1 MQIQANR
8 NTTTPYQQPA
18 ATPATST
25 SSSTPA
31 NANTVTLSNEA
42 KELSQ
47 VDPIPQPHA
56 PDLSKVKAGVE
67 QYAHIQA
74 TKMKY
79 QVASDMVNIAT
90 GSNEGI
96 SAPTAYYLSHN
107 DSARAATVGQMA
119 NQQQVNTMQTYVNAS
134 ESINEWA

>member
-1 MQIQANR
+1 MQIQAYR
-8 NTTTPYQQPA
+8 NTATPYQQPA
-18 ATPATST
+18 ATTTTST
-25 SSSTPA
+25 AAATPA
-31 NANTVTLSNEA
+31 SASTVTLSNEA
-42 KELSQ
+42 KQLPQ

>member
-1 MQIQANR
+1 MQIQAYR
-8 NTTTPYQQPA
+8 STTMPYQQPA
-18 ATPATST
+18 ATSATRT
-25 SSSTPA
+25 SPSTPA
-31 NANTVTLSNEA
+31 SASTVTLSNEA
-42 KELSQ
+42 KQLPQ
-47 VDPIPQPHA
+47 VDPIPQPNV

-107 DSARAATVGQMA
+107 DSARAATVGKLA
-119 NQQQVNTMQTYVNAS
+119 NQQHVNTMQTYVNAS

>member
-1 MQIQANR
+1 MQIQAYR
-8 NTTTPYQQPA
+8 NTAPYQQPA
-18 ATPATST
+18 AATTTST
-25 SSSTPA
+25 AAATAAPA
-31 NANTVTLSNEA
+31 SANTVTLSNEA
-42 KELSQ
+42 KQLSQ

-79 QVASDMVNIAT
+79 QVASDMVNIAMGT
-90 GSNEGI
+90 NDEI

-119 NQQQVNTMQTYVNAS
+119 NQQQVNTLQAYVDAS
-134 ESINEWA
+134 ESTRAC

>member
-1 MQIQANR
+1 MQIQAYR
-8 NTTTPYQQPA
+8 NTAAPYQQPA
-18 ATPATST
+18 TTAATTTASAAPASA
-25 SSSTPA
+25 S
-31 NANTVTLSNEA
+31 TVTLSNEA
-42 KELSQ
+42 KQLSQ

-79 QVASDMVNIAT
+79 QVASDMVNIAMGT
-90 GSNEGI
+90 NDGI

-107 DSARAATVGQMA
+107 DSARAATVGQSTTG
-119 NQQQVNTMQTYVNAS
+119 QHPAS
-134 ESINEWA
+134 LC

>member
-1 MQIQANR
+1 MQIQAYR
-8 NTTTPYQQPA
+8 NTATPYQQPA
-18 ATPATST
+18 ATATTGTATAAPASA
-25 SSSTPA
+25 S
-31 NANTVTLSNEA
+31 TVTLSNEA
-42 KELSQ
+42 KQLSQ

-79 QVASDMVNIAT
+79 QVASDMVNIAMGT
-90 GSNEGI
+90 NDGI

-107 DSARAATVGQMA
+107 DPARTATVEQMA
-119 NQQQVNTMQTYVNAS
+119 NQQQVKTLQAYVDAS
-134 ESINEWA
+134 ENINEWA

>member
-1 MQIQANR
+1 MQIQAYR
-8 NTTTPYQQPA
+8 NTATPYQQPA
-18 ATPATST
+18 ATATTST
-25 SSSTPA
+25 ATAAPA
-31 NANTVTLSNEA
+31 SASTVTLSNEA
-42 KELSQ
+42 KQLSQ
-47 VDPIPQPHA
+47 VDPIPQPQS

-79 QVASDMVNIAT
+79 QVASDMVNIAMGT
-90 GSNEGI
+90 NDGI

-119 NQQQVNTMQTYVNAS
+119 NQQQVNTLQAYVDAS
-134 ESINEWA
+134 ENINEWA